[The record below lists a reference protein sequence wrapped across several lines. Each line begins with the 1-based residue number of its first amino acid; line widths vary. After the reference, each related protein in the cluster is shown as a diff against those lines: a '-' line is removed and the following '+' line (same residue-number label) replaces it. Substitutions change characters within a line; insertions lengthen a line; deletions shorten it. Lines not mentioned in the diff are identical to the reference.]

1 LANTTEGR
9 VGYEMTDK
17 RNVRIGKLT
26 TVLEVAAELGRV
38 YRDARHEKIDSAF
51 ASRLANILAVMRQ
64 CLETAEFEKRIADIE
79 RAVGRPDAAA
89 ITAFKPRIV

>member
-1 LANTTEGR
+1 MNRCTLIKPRGPR
-9 VGYEMTDK
+9 RRY
-17 RNVRIGKLT
+17 
-26 TVLEVAAELGRV
+26 
-38 YRDARHEKIDSAF
+38 
-51 ASRLANILAVMRQ
+51 ILAVMRQ

>member
-1 LANTTEGR
+1 
-9 VGYEMTDK
+9 MTDK

>member
-1 LANTTEGR
+1 
-9 VGYEMTDK
+9 
-17 RNVRIGKLT
+17 
-26 TVLEVAAELGRV
+26 
-38 YRDARHEKIDSAF
+38 
-51 ASRLANILAVMRQ
+51 MRQ